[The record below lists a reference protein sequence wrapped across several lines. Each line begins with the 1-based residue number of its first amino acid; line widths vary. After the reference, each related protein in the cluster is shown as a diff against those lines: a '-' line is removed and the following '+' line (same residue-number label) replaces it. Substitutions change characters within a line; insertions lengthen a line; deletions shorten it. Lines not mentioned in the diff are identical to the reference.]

1 MSLTDKDEI
10 LIRRYLL
17 GEVTDGELEQV
28 ERQMMTDRQYL
39 DHILRVEE
47 SLIGEYVRGELDLD
61 EREPFETHFLIAPER
76 RDKLEFAE
84 SLNRY
89 IAEARALKSADVADA
104 DNEAAGRIASR
115 FWLRRIPIRPAI
127 ALLAVATLVLAACTT
142 MLLFENARL
151 KKQVLEQQ
159 ANLDQAEE
167 ALRRQLDEQ
176 MRRSEELARQLEQ
189 SQKEMS
195 GIKQELSTLKQG
207 KSRLR
212 ESPAPTIA
220 SLIIAPVSV
229 RDRGQI
235 NRVDLPPGTQ
245 QLRLELK
252 LQGEDY
258 QSYRI
263 EVKTVEGKSIWKEVN
278 LRARQGAGEK
288 SVVATVPAAQLPE
301 GDYLAMLSGRAQG
314 GGYEEVA
321 TYYFT
326 VLRD

>member
-1 MSLTDKDEI
+1 MSFTDKDEI

-17 GEVTDGELEQV
+17 GEVTDGEREQV
-28 ERQMMTDRQYL
+28 ERQLMTDRQYL

-47 SLIGEYVRGELDLD
+47 RLMDEYVRGELDLD
-61 EREPFETHFLIAPER
+61 EREPFETRFLSAPER

-89 IAEARALKSADVADA
+89 IVGARDWKSADVADT
-104 DNEAAGRIASR
+104 DDEASGRKGATVWLSR
-115 FWLRRIPIRPAI
+115 MPVRPAI

-142 MLLFENARL
+142 MLLLQNARL
-151 KKQVLEQQ
+151 KKQVHEQQ

-167 ALRRQLDEQ
+167 SLRRQLDEQ
-176 MRRSEELARQLEQ
+176 MGRSEELARQLEQ

-195 GIKQELSTLKQG
+195 RIDQELSSLKQD
-207 KSRLR
+207 KSHRR
-212 ESPAPTIA
+212 ENPAPIIA
-220 SLIIAPVSV
+220 SLIIAPGSV
-229 RDRGQI
+229 RDRGPI
-235 NRVDLPPGTQ
+235 NRVDLKTGIE

-258 QSYRI
+258 QSYKV

-278 LRARQGAGEK
+278 LRARQRAEGK
-288 SVVATVPAAQLPE
+288 SLVATLPARQLPE
-301 GDYLAMLSGRAQG
+301 GDYLATLSGLAPGR
-314 GGYEEVA
+314 GYEEVA

-326 VLRD
+326 ILRN